1 MGKVFVA
8 IASFALMLAIGC
20 GSKPKAPGCKG
31 DKECKN
37 GQVCAANKCVECR
50 DDSQCPSGKKCSAN
64 ACVSKAQCTRD
75 DQCPLGQVCQAGAC
89 KPCAS
94 DGECGPGGK
103 CQAGAC
109 QRPKKCAKDED
120 CADDEDCVNG
130 LCLRSGEGSNV
141 DAGCQLQTVYFSF
154 DDSSIQAS
162 ERDRLDSNNQCVTKN
177 KDKSIFVIG
186 HTDTSGTDEY
196 NIALSERRAQSVA
209 DYLARLGT
217 DPAKMQVVPKG
228 ETEPSGLGD
237 DKDRRVEFKWK

>member
-8 IASFALMLAIGC
+8 IAAFALMLATAC

-31 DKECKN
+31 DKECKA
-37 GQVCAANKCVECR
+37 GQVCANNKCVECR

-64 ACVSKAQCTRD
+64 ACVAKAQCTKD

-89 KPCAS
+89 KPCAA

-103 CQAGAC
+103 CKAGAC
-109 QRPKKCAKDED
+109 ERPKKCTKNED

-130 LCLRSGEGSNV
+130 LCLRAGDGSNV
-141 DAGCQLQTVYFSF
+141 DAGCQLQTVYFGF
-154 DDSSIQAS
+154 DDATIQQS
-162 ERDRLDSNNQCVTKN
+162 ERDRLDGNNTCITKN
-177 KDKSIFVIG
+177 KSQSIFVIG